1 MWIKTSV
8 YIKIEKT
15 TFEENS
21 DKKYTATLTIWMYR
35 DEAKWTLLAKEE
47 VKIENLSLE
56 QLSLESIYKILMD
69 MYVWST
75 FI

>member
-1 MWIKTSV
+1 
-8 YIKIEKT
+8 
-15 TFEENS
+15 
-21 DKKYTATLTIWMYR
+21 MYR
-35 DEAKWTLLAKEE
+35 DGAKWTLLAKEE